1 MNDKYKIKVNE
12 KYDFSLTAD
21 EVSEYDVATI
31 SENEYHILQEN
42 HPHQAEVIASNFN
55 QKKYSIRINNN
66 VYDVQIHDALDN
78 LISEMGFEI
87 DAKKQVNSLHAPMP
101 GLILEILTSV
111 GKEVSANDTLLILG
125 AMKMENSFVSPRD
138 GVIRS
143 IAVATGD
150 AVDKGQLLI
159 EFE

>member
-1 MNDKYKIKVNE
+1 MNEKYTIKVNDAF
-12 KYDFSLTAD
+12 DFDFT
-21 EVSEYDVATI
+21 ESELKELDVVPT
-31 SENEYHILQEN
+31 SQNHFHIIKDN
-42 HPHQAEVIASNFN
+42 HQFQAEIVTTDFVA
-55 QKKYSIRINNN
+55 KKYSVKVNSNLYEL
-66 VYDVQIHDALDN
+66 VIHDKLDN
-78 LISEMGFEI
+78 LIAEMGFEI

-101 GLILEILTSV
+101 GLILEIIASV
-111 GKEVSANDTLLILG
+111 GQSVSANETLLILG

-138 GVIRS
+138 GVIKS